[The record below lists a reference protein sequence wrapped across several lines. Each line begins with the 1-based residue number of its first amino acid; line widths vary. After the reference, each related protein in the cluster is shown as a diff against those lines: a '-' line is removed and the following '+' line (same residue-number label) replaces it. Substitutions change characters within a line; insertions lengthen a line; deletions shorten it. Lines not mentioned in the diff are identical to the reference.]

1 MANKKVVSVLSTA
14 AIGTLIASAVGTTAL
29 AKVDGLV
36 VKNAE
41 GTYLN
46 YDLTELQ
53 ESAVENYLG
62 NEEGA
67 ALYKSFDAAR
77 ATLVSYHDDKTGFID
92 ANAIAEAAK
101 DAILGGE
108 EFDVNKFTEASKETA
123 LPGTVYK
130 AVVKDG
136 VVVKGEEVKPNGDT
150 DEEEGDLK
158 VVSVESLN
166 AAQIKV
172 TFNKVLTDDAKDE
185 AEDLDNYTLYN
196 TDEDEIE
203 DVFKSVDVEEGSKE
217 AILTVDYNRIG
228 DDDDDYQN
236 QATYKLVLDENITG
250 TEVSKEFKVSDF
262 DIPEVTSAEVVG
274 IRTIKVK
281 LSEPIVAKNRTNRT
295 SQNIYE
301 DLEDAFEVNEGEYSI
316 EKVEPIN
323 NGKELN
329 IVLYS
334 KLKDGEKLTLNVKS
348 EAEDYAGYSLKKA
361 KLDLKADFNTEDLAI
376 VGYKKAKDQ
385 EITLVFNK
393 DIKFADH
400 KDDTMIANGKVD
412 KISEKYP
419 ESKGYTYV
427 SDNDFFESFYHTT
440 SKNAA
445 EAVVIDGNELTLYF
459 DSDHSLPE
467 TAYVFVDA
475 DVLEDLWEKENDGL
489 NIKANVSK
497 DKDRPEIKKVEQDDD
512 SNKKIILTFSED
524 LDLDSATDEDNYTVK
539 DKDGK
544 AVRVSKAKLTDS
556 DEVTLELSK
565 DLEDGEEY
573 EVTIEDVEDKAGNKI
588 EKVTKK
594 FTAKDTQAVT
604 KDDISAKFYDASKS
618 SQKIVVDFGTK
629 MLADGSRYA
638 INNLD
643 NYDLTIVKG
652 GKTYEINLSDYDG
665 ASVKAV
671 DNATK
676 AELRL
681 PGNKED
687 LDDQFNFTGATLTLD
702 INKVEDANGNRT
714 GLLRGI
720 AVNGSAASIGLDE
733 DNDEPVAVDRETIK
747 IVFDD
752 EVKFDG
758 DDVKLKEVD
767 EENGKVTEN
776 EITPASTKVEKANG
790 KTTVT
795 YTLKEAD
802 QLSYDGKHNGNKVAV
817 VVEGNK
823 SENKYGDTLLNA
835 TYIVKDEIAPEL
847 AKIDDNNVVVKN
859 TKIDDRDDYDDAVV
873 LTSFSVTDPDGKPET
888 KDGIVTATVELTFEE
903 ALDMTNIDGNI
914 NLFKVDDKDVRIDD
928 VTPVASDKVE
938 LKLSAKESDYDEA
951 LDFLGLGI
959 TTETNK
965 VYDWAFDKYGNRDA
979 NGAVVDTEIQ
989 FVVPVA
995 LRGTEAVKDKVVDL
1009 AKGNITATAGDNN
1022 TITAKVVSGKEDV
1035 LLKDIVSLK
1044 DLINVG
1050 GLEVDKVTIDGI
1062 DYTTKDSTLDDIK
1075 TALATYVGATD
1086 SDFDKIELSQLQDK
1100 RVSITYENGDKDI
1113 TYTLEVAPAAKATQQ

>member
-1 MANKKVVSVLSTA
+1 
-14 AIGTLIASAVGTTAL
+14 
-29 AKVDGLV
+29 
-36 VKNAE
+36 
-41 GTYLN
+41 
-46 YDLTELQ
+46 
-53 ESAVENYLG
+53 
-62 NEEGA
+62 
-67 ALYKSFDAAR
+67 
-77 ATLVSYHDDKTGFID
+77 
-92 ANAIAEAAK
+92 
-101 DAILGGE
+101 
-108 EFDVNKFTEASKETA
+108 
-123 LPGTVYK
+123 
-130 AVVKDG
+130 
-136 VVVKGEEVKPNGDT
+136 
-150 DEEEGDLK
+150 
-158 VVSVESLN
+158 
-166 AAQIKV
+166 
-172 TFNKVLTDDAKDE
+172 
-185 AEDLDNYTLYN
+185 
-196 TDEDEIE
+196 
-203 DVFKSVDVEEGSKE
+203 
-217 AILTVDYNRIG
+217 
-228 DDDDDYQN
+228 
-236 QATYKLVLDENITG
+236 
-250 TEVSKEFKVSDF
+250 
-262 DIPEVTSAEVVG
+262 
-274 IRTIKVK
+274 
-281 LSEPIVAKNRTNRT
+281 
-295 SQNIYE
+295 
-301 DLEDAFEVNEGEYSI
+301 
-316 EKVEPIN
+316 
-323 NGKELN
+323 
-329 IVLYS
+329 
-334 KLKDGEKLTLNVKS
+334 
-348 EAEDYAGYSLKKA
+348 
-361 KLDLKADFNTEDLAI
+361 
-376 VGYKKAKDQ
+376 
-385 EITLVFNK
+385 
-393 DIKFADH
+393 
-400 KDDTMIANGKVD
+400 MIANAKVD

-427 SDNDFFESFYHTT
+427 SDDDFFESFYHTT

-618 SQKIVVDFGTK
+618 SQKIVVDFDRK

-638 INNLD
+638 IDNLD

-687 LDDQFNFTGATLTLD
+687 LDDQFDFKDATLTLD

-720 AVNGSAASIGLDE
+720 EVNGSAASIGLDE

-767 EENGKVTEN
+767 ENGKVTEN

-795 YTLKEAD
+795 YTLKEDD
-802 QLSYDGKHNGNKVAV
+802 QLSYDGKHKGHKVAV

-823 SENKYGDTLLNA
+823 SENQYGDTLA
-835 TYIVKDEIAPEL
+835 KDTYIVKDEIAPEL
-847 AKIDDNNVVVKN
+847 AKIDDNNDVVKN
-859 TKIDDRDDYDDAVV
+859 TKIDDRDDYDDAVRV
-873 LTSFSVTDPDGKPET
+873 VSYNYDDNETDNVED
-888 KDGIVTATVELTFEE
+888 DVVTATVELIFEE
-903 ALDMTNIDGNI
+903 DIDTNVNKYMFKTDDSDV
-914 NLFKVDDKDVRIDD
+914 KVDD
-928 VTPVASDKVE
+928 AKVVNGNV
-938 LKLSAKESDYDEA
+938 LKLTLKITDDETVQDYNDAE
-951 LDFLGLGI
+951 DFVGL
-959 TTETNK
+959 
-965 VYDWAFDKYGNRDA
+965 
-979 NGAVVDTEIQ
+979 EISSGSNEI
-989 FVVPVA
+989 F
-995 LRGTEAVKDKVVDL
+995 DL
-1009 AKGNITATAGDNN
+1009 AKDVDDESDPNGAAFTTEVQLSLMDTVAEAASKAEPAIDADITVEANDDEITANVGEDAKNLKLVDLVTVADIDPALMPEKVGNTVLSDNQEEAIAQVKQEVLNAINATRSEEDALTMDDFDNITAADLEGVELQ
-1022 TITAKVVSGKEDV
+1022 VV
-1035 LLKDIVSLK
+1035 
-1044 DLINVG
+1044 INGV
-1050 GLEVDKVTIDGI
+1050 
-1062 DYTTKDSTLDDIK
+1062 
-1075 TALATYVGATD
+1075 
-1086 SDFDKIELSQLQDK
+1086 
-1100 RVSITYENGDKDI
+1100 
-1113 TYTLEVAPAAKATQQ
+1113 TYTLRA

>member
-62 NEEGA
+62 NEKGA
-67 ALYKSFDAAR
+67 VLYKSFDAAR

-136 VVVKGEEVKPNGDT
+136 VVVKGDEVKPNGDN
-150 DEEEGDLK
+150 DEDEDLK
-158 VVSVESLN
+158 VVSVESIN
-166 AAQIKV
+166 AAQVKV
-172 TFNKVLTDDAKDE
+172 TFNKALDGDAKDE

-196 TDEDEIE
+196 EDDDEVE
-203 DVFKSVDVEEGSKE
+203 DVFKSVDVEEGSNE
-217 AILTVDYNRIG
+217 AILTVDFSKIG
-228 DDDDDYQN
+228 DDDDEYQN

-250 TEVSKEFKVSDF
+250 TEISKEFKVSDF
-262 DIPEVTSAEVVG
+262 EIPEVTSAEVVG
-274 IRTIKVK
+274 IRTIKVH
-281 LSEPIVAKNRTNRT
+281 LSEPIVSKNRTP
-295 SQNIYE
+295 QNIYE
-301 DLEDAFEVNEGEYSI
+301 DLEDAFEVNEGGYSI

-400 KDDTMIANGKVD
+400 KDDTMIANAKVD

-427 SDNDFFESFYHTT
+427 SDDDFFESFYHTT

-714 GLLRGI
+714 GLLRDI
-720 AVNGSAASIGLDE
+720 TVNGSAASIGLDE

-758 DDVKLKEVD
+758 DDVKLKEQ
-767 EENGKVTEN
+767 GTGN
-776 EITPASTKVEKANG
+776 EIIPASTKVEKANG

-802 QLSYDGKHNGNKVAV
+802 QLSYDGKHNGHKV
-817 VVEGNK
+817 VVVVDGNK
-823 SENKYGDTLLNA
+823 SENKYGDTLLKA
-835 TYIVKDEIAPEL
+835 TYTVKDEIAPEL

-873 LTSFSVTDPDGKPET
+873 LTSFSVTNPDGDPVT

-903 ALDMTNIDGNI
+903 ALDTTNIEKNI
-914 NLFKVDDKDVRIDD
+914 NLFKVDDKDVRITN
-928 VTPVASDKVE
+928 VTTNGSDKVV
-938 LKLSAKESDYDEA
+938 LTLSAKESDYDEA

-965 VYDWAFDKYGNRDA
+965 VYDLAVDKDGNSDA
-979 NGAVVDTEIQ
+979 NGAVVDTDVEY
-989 FVVPVA
+989 VPLA
-995 LRGTEAVKDKVVDL
+995 IRGIKAIEDQIEEL
-1009 AKGNITATAGDNN
+1009 ASEYVTVNTNTNIITATVKDGKTGAYLKDVLPIDKFIKLNGALVTDVNGQTTVEGIKN
-1022 TITAKVVSGKEDV
+1022 EISRLAGKESFNEIT
-1035 LLKDIVSLK
+1035 LE
-1044 DLINVG
+1044 DLDG
-1050 GLEVDKVTIDGI
+1050 EKLKVTVQNGKE
-1062 DYTTKDSTLDDIK
+1062 TV
-1075 TALATYVGATD
+1075 TYV
-1086 SDFDKIELSQLQDK
+1086 LNL
-1100 RVSITYENGDKDI
+1100 V
-1113 TYTLEVAPAAKATQQ
+1113 LPAQQ

>member
-67 ALYKSFDAAR
+67 VLYKSFDAAR
-77 ATLVSYHDDKTGFID
+77 ANLVSYHDDKTGFID

-101 DAILGGE
+101 DAILNGE

-123 LPGTVYK
+123 LPGTVYQ

-136 VVVKGEEVKPNGDT
+136 VVVKGEEVKPNGDN
-150 DEEEGDLK
+150 DEDEDLK
-158 VVSVESLN
+158 VVSVESIN
-166 AAQIKV
+166 AAQVKV
-172 TFNKVLTDDAKDE
+172 TFNKALDGDAKDE

-196 TDEDEIE
+196 EDDDEVE
-203 DVFKSVDVEEGSKE
+203 DVFKSVDVEEGSNE
-217 AILTVDYNRIG
+217 AILTVDFSKIG
-228 DDDDDYQN
+228 DDDDEYQN

-250 TEVSKEFKVSDF
+250 TEISKEFKVSDF
-262 DIPEVTSAEVVG
+262 EIPEVTSAEVVG
-274 IRTIKVK
+274 IRTIKVH
-281 LSEPIVAKNRTNRT
+281 LSEPIVSKNRTP
-295 SQNIYE
+295 QNIYE
-301 DLEDAFEVNEGEYSI
+301 DLEDAFEVNEGGYSI

-400 KDDTMIANGKVD
+400 KDDTMIANAKVD

-427 SDNDFFESFYHTT
+427 SDDDFFESFYHTT

-638 INNLD
+638 IDNLD

-714 GLLRGI
+714 GLLRDI
-720 AVNGSAASIGLDE
+720 AVSGSAASIGLDE
-733 DNDEPVAVDRETIK
+733 DNNEPVAVDRETIK

-758 DDVKLKEVD
+758 DDVKLKEQ
-767 EENGKVTEN
+767 GTEN
-776 EITPASTKVEKANG
+776 EIIPASTKVEKANG

-802 QLSYDGKHNGNKVAV
+802 QLSYDGKHNGHKVEV
-817 VVEGNK
+817 VVDGNK
-823 SENKYGDTLLNA
+823 SENKYGDTLLNT
-835 TYIVKDEIAPEL
+835 TYTVKDEIAPEL

-873 LTSFSVTDPDGKPET
+873 LTSFSVTNPDGDPVT

-903 ALDMTNIDGNI
+903 ALDTTNINGNI
-914 NLFKVDDKDVRIDD
+914 NLFKVDDKDVRITD
-928 VTPVASDKVE
+928 VTTNGSDKVV
-938 LKLSAKESDYDEA
+938 LTLSAKESDYDEA

-965 VYDWAFDKYGNRDA
+965 VYDLAVDKDGNSDA
-979 NGAVVDTEIQ
+979 NGAVVDTDVEY
-989 FVVPVA
+989 VPLA
-995 LRGTEAVKDKVVDL
+995 IRGIKAIKDQIEEL
-1009 AKGNITATAGDNN
+1009 ASEYVTVNTNTNKITATVKD
-1022 TITAKVVSGKEDV
+1022 GKTGAYLKDV
-1035 LLKDIVSLK
+1035 LPIDKFIKLNGALVTDVNGQTTVEGIKNEISSLAGK
-1044 DLINVG
+1044 AFNEITLVDLN
-1050 GLEVDKVTIDGI
+1050 DKELTVTVQNGNE
-1062 DYTTKDSTLDDIK
+1062 TV
-1075 TALATYVGATD
+1075 TYVL
-1086 SDFDKIELSQLQDK
+1086 KL
-1100 RVSITYENGDKDI
+1100 VS
-1113 TYTLEVAPAAKATQQ
+1113 PAQQ

>member
-67 ALYKSFDAAR
+67 VLYKSFDAAR
-77 ATLVSYHDDKTGFID
+77 ANLVSYHDDKTGFID

-136 VVVKGEEVKPNGDT
+136 VVVKGEEVKPNGDN
-150 DEEEGDLK
+150 DEDEDLK
-158 VVSVESLN
+158 VVSVESIN
-166 AAQIKV
+166 AAQVKV
-172 TFNKVLTDDAKDE
+172 TFNKALDGDAKDE

-196 TDEDEIE
+196 EDEDEIE

-217 AILTVDYNRIG
+217 AILTVDFSKIG
-228 DDDDDYQN
+228 DDDDEYQN

-250 TEVSKEFKVSDF
+250 TEISKEFKVSDF
-262 DIPEVTSAEVVG
+262 EIPEVTSAEVVG

-281 LSEPIVAKNRTNRT
+281 LSEPIVAKNGK
-295 SQNIYE
+295 E
-301 DLEDAFEVNEGEYSI
+301 LKDAFEVNEGGYSI

-400 KDDTMIANGKVD
+400 EDDTMIANAEVN

-427 SDNDFFESFYHTT
+427 SDGDFFKSFYHTT

-524 LDLDSATDEDNYTVK
+524 LDLDSATDKDNYTVK

-618 SQKIVVDFGTK
+618 SQKIVVDFDRK

-714 GLLRGI
+714 GLLGGI
-720 AVNGSAASIGLDE
+720 AVSGSAASIGLDE

-903 ALDMTNIDGNI
+903 ALDMTNINGNI

-928 VTPVASDKVE
+928 VTPKGSDKVE

-965 VYDWAFDKYGNRDA
+965 VYDLAVDKYGNRDA

-1050 GLEVDKVTIDGI
+1050 GLEVAKVTINGTA
-1062 DYTTKDSTLDDIK
+1062 YTTEDNTLGQIEK
-1075 TALATYVGATD
+1075 ALADYVGV
-1086 SDFDKIELSQLQDK
+1086 SSFDKINLSNLQGK
-1100 RVSITYENGDKDI
+1100 KVSITYENGDKDI
-1113 TYTLEVAPAAKATQQ
+1113 TYTLEVAPAAQE